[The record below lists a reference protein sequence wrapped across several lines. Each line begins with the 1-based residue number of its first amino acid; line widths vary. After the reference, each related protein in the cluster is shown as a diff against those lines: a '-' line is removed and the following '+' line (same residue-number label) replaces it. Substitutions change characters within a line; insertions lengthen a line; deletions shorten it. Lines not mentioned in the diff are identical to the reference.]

1 MPIYEY
7 ECPMCGNIEEVLE
20 PMGSE
25 PSEQYCSLDGHSM
38 ERTMS
43 AGAFILKGDGWYKPS
58 ASGGE

>member
-7 ECPMCGNIEEVLE
+7 ECPMCNVCTEVLE
-20 PMGSE
+20 
-25 PSEQYCSLDGHSM
+25 SLDDEATLHTCECGGIM
-38 ERTMS
+38 RRVIS